1 MLHPH
6 ALRAQPPSGRTVR
19 SVGHLVPRALP
30 RITALPL
37 AFGDLVRRIAASIEQ
52 RQDDIVR
59 REIADRH
66 EVLAHRYEVGGD
78 FSMLP

>member
-1 MLHPH
+1 MPPLH
-6 ALRAQPPSGRTVR
+6 ALRAQPPSAPKVR
-19 SVGHLVPRALP
+19 SVGHLIPRALP
-30 RITALPL
+30 SITALPL
-37 AFGDLVRRIAASIEQ
+37 AFGDRVRGIAAFIEQ